1 MVAIAGS
8 AISRPAG
15 MRLAAIAAAAITS
28 LAAPPVGVPLALG
41 LAGYL
46 AIILSKPNQIV
57 RGRTLSAGQRRR
69 AALVVASVVF
79 GLGALTSATLAAL
92 NLAGRLESRLYDR
105 IDIAAGAGALR
116 LGESLRQC
124 EEFACARATI
134 VRLATD
140 NTFGIAEL
148 HGFALDDLHA
158 YGRHQPAGPGEWA
171 SAQRTR
177 RSR

>member
-1 MVAIAGS
+1 MIEVAGS
-8 AISRPAG
+8 AVSRPAG
-15 MRLAAIAAAAITS
+15 IRLAGLAAATIAS
-28 LAAPPVGVPLALG
+28 LAVPPVGVPLALG

-57 RGRTLSAGQRRR
+57 RGRTLSAAQRQR
-69 AALVVASVVF
+69 AALVVASAIF
-79 GLGALTSATLAAL
+79 GLAALTSATLAAL
-92 NLAGRLESRLYDR
+92 DLAGRLQSQLYDR
-105 IDIAAGAGALR
+105 IDRAAGAGGLR

-158 YGRHQPAGPGEWA
+158 YGRHQSTDRANWDRSGEP
-171 SAQRTR
+171 SRTR
-177 RSR
+177 